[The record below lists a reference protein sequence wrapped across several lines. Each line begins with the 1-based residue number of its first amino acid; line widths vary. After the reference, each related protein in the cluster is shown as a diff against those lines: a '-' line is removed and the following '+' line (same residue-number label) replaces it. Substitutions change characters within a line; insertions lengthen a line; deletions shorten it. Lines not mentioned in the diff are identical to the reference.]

1 MSIKTD
7 AKLIDKFLT
16 RGVDRILPDEDGLRN
31 KLLSGERITAYMGFD
46 PTGPYLHVGHA
57 MGIRSLALLQK
68 LGHKVVFLVGD
79 YTALVGDPDKDST
92 RKLLTQEEI
101 SSNMAGWKDQA
112 GMLIDFDDKDNP
124 VEFASNHQWLSQL
137 KLNDLI
143 ALMSKMTVQQMLER
157 ELFQKRLGENKP
169 LQLQELIYPLMQGYD
184 SVAMK
189 VDLELGGTDQIFNM
203 MVGRDLVRSYLGK
216 DKYVRAHKLMP
227 APDALTMSKTKGNGI
242 NLADNA
248 QDMYGKAMSYK
259 DEHILE
265 GLELLTDTPESELVE
280 IAANLKKGENPMQ
293 YKKLL
298 AFRIVELVRGA
309 TAATQAE
316 QHFQNTVQNRQ
327 VSTQRTKISL
337 KLIGPALLRSQDAN
351 QAVNIV
357 ATLMESSK
365 GSAKQLLKQGGVEVN
380 DQKCLI
386 DDSIELAKGDII
398 KIGKRNWF
406 EIVD

>member
-1 MSIKTD
+1 MSTITD

-16 RGVDRILPDEDGLRN
+16 RGVDKILPDVDGLRS
-31 KLLSGERITAYMGFD
+31 KLLSGERLTAYMGFD

-101 SSNMAGWKDQA
+101 ASNMAGWKEQA
-112 GMLIDFDDKDNP
+112 GMLIDFEDKDNP
-124 VEFASNHQWLSQL
+124 VEFAGNHQWLSKL
-137 KLNDLI
+137 NLNDLI
-143 ALMSKMTVQQMLER
+143 GLMSKMTVQQMLER
-157 ELFQKRLGENKP
+157 ELFQKRIKENNP

-216 DKYVRAHKLMP
+216 DKYVRAHKMMP
-227 APDALTMSKTKGNGI
+227 APDSLTMSKTKGNGI
-242 NLADNA
+242 NLADSA

-265 GLELLTDTPESELVE
+265 GLELLTDTPESELEE
-280 IAANLKKGENPMQ
+280 IATNLKKGENPMH

-298 AFRIVELVRGA
+298 AFRLVEIVRGSQ
-309 TAATQAE
+309 AANEAE
-316 QHFQNTVQNRQ
+316 QYFQDTVQNRQ

-337 KLIGPALLRSQDAN
+337 KLITAALLRGGDASDPT
-351 QAVNIV
+351 NIV
-357 ATLMESSK
+357 SSLMESSK
-365 GSAKQLLKQGGVEVN
+365 GSAKQLIKQGGVEVN
-380 DQKCLI
+380 SQKCLI
-386 DDSIELAKGDII
+386 DDSIELAVGDII
-398 KIGKRNWF
+398 KVGKRNWF

>member
-1 MSIKTD
+1 MSINTD

-16 RGVDRILPDEDGLRN
+16 RGVDKILPDVDGLRS
-31 KLLSGERITAYMGFD
+31 KLLSGERLTAYMGFD

-101 SSNMAGWKDQA
+101 ATNMAGWKEQA
-112 GMLIDFDDKDNP
+112 GMLIDFEDKDNP

-143 ALMSKMTVQQMLER
+143 GLMSKMTVQQMLER

-216 DKYVRAHKLMP
+216 DKYVRAHRLMP

-242 NLADNA
+242 NLADSA

-265 GLELLTDTPESELVE
+265 GLELLTDTHESELEE
-280 IAANLKKGENPMQ
+280 IATILKKGENPMQ

-298 AFRIVELVRGA
+298 AFRIVELVRGSA
-309 TAATQAE
+309 AATEAE
-316 QHFQNTVQNRQ
+316 QYFQDTVQNRQ

-337 KLIGPALLRSQDAN
+337 KLVNAALLRAGDATDPT
-351 QAVNIV
+351 NIISS
-357 ATLMESSK
+357 LMESSK
-365 GSAKQLLKQGGVEVN
+365 GSAKQLIKQGGVEVN
-380 DQKCLI
+380 SQKCLI
-386 DDSIELAKGDII
+386 DDSIELAVGDII
-398 KIGKRNWF
+398 KVGKRNWF